1 MIDRMPPRLASWV
14 LKQWGSP
21 YHRESLALAIGFLLS
36 IRGGTL
42 RDARPPA
49 CMGPGP
55 LTGR

>member
-1 MIDRMPPRLASWV
+1 MIERVPPTLASWV
-14 LKQWGSP
+14 LKQW
-21 YHRESLALAIGFLLS
+21 
-36 IRGGTL
+36 